1 MVSPERAEAVYGAVF
16 KPDGSLDRNATEAN
30 RRELMQ
36 TEVPDITYGKNRDDH
51 DRVWPYKVRRE
62 LATKAMKLDM
72 RLRWPI
78 VDRVQRK
85 MLAIGKEVTLPAL
98 EEAIEAEVSALGGSS
113 SKSARP

>member
-1 MVSPERAEAVYGAVF
+1 
-16 KPDGSLDRNATEAN
+16 
-30 RRELMQ
+30 
-36 TEVPDITYGKNRDDH
+36 
-51 DRVWPYKVRRE
+51 
-62 LATKAMKLDM
+62 MKLDM